1 MSLTVFLVLLNY
13 CANICYIAKVT
24 RWSIFLGISIK
35 EGEEK
40 EVDVSLD
47 QGFRHF
53 HGTLTQRVDASQ
65 SLCVGVG
72 VCVGG
77 WVWVCV
83 WAVYGG
89 GGKGIMRG
97 YILLSNRACYSCRL
111 LFNTI
116 LLLYI
121 HAANFGCYF
130 V

>member
-65 SLCVGVG
+65 SLCVGV
-72 VCVGG
+72 CVGS
-77 WVWVCV
+77 VW
-83 WAVYGG
+83 GG
-89 GGKGIMRG
+89 G
-97 YILLSNRACYSCRL
+97 
-111 LFNTI
+111 
-116 LLLYI
+116 
-121 HAANFGCYF
+121 
-130 V
+130 